1 MQAGQS
7 GYSWGMAGNGARG
20 GPWHG
25 GRRRGHRA
33 LIAASFAGQAAIIAV
48 AAAGSAPGT
57 SAAISGPAAPAS
69 VIPAPAAPAGP
80 PPAAVPAAVPAPAV
94 PLPPGEIGVTVSA
107 AGQSGDIAFPE
118 PQDPPLL
125 ALRPGADAAITID
138 LVIPPGTQVRGLWL
152 GIAAGQGTGA
162 PGARRV
168 LLASQRTSLS
178 PGRYA
183 YALHWTM
190 PAGTPA
196 GAGTLLA
203 LTVRHP
209 GGADDQAP
217 IAQLVAG

>member
-1 MQAGQS
+1 
-7 GYSWGMAGNGARG
+7 MAGNGARG
-20 GPWHG
+20 GPWHGGPWRSGRRHG

-196 GAGTLLA
+196 GAGSLLV
-203 LTVRHP
+203 LTARHP

>member
-1 MQAGQS
+1 
-7 GYSWGMAGNGARG
+7 MAGNGARG
-20 GPWHG
+20 GPWHGGPWRSGRRHG

-196 GAGTLLA
+196 GAGSLLV
-203 LTVRHP
+203 LTARHP
-209 GGADDQAP
+209 GGTDDQAP

>member
-1 MQAGQS
+1 
-7 GYSWGMAGNGARG
+7 
-20 GPWHG
+20 
-25 GRRRGHRA
+25 
-33 LIAASFAGQAAIIAV
+33 
-48 AAAGSAPGT
+48 
-57 SAAISGPAAPAS
+57 
-69 VIPAPAAPAGP
+69 
-80 PPAAVPAAVPAPAV
+80 V

-125 ALRPGADAAITID
+125 ALRPGADTAITID
-138 LVIPPGTQVRGLWL
+138 LAIPPGTQVRGLWL
-152 GIAAGQGTGA
+152 GIAAGQATGHLS
-162 PGARRV
+162 GRRV
-168 LLASQRTSLS
+168 LLASQGTSLS

-196 GAGTLLA
+196 GAGSLLV
-203 LTVRHP
+203 LGVRHP